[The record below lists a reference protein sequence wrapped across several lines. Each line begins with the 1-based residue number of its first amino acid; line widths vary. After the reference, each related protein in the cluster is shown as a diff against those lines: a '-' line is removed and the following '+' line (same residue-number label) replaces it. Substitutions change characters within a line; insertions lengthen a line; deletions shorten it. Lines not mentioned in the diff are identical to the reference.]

1 MRMNKLG
8 INRVWGII
16 IALGIL
22 ITAFT
27 LFNLLTYLRMD
38 RQIKELEQTAMVYN
52 ANYKVYLETS
62 ETLRNYNKQISER
75 AYELEELE
83 RMMKNIAVNY
93 QKNGSKI
100 IFSGMVDP
108 EQFSIILNYISDT
121 KTLKIN
127 KLDTQSQAELPLLIG
142 ESDTPNMYIKE
153 MEIEL
158 IQIDDKVLEG

>member
-1 MRMNKLG
+1 MRMNQLG
-8 INRVWGII
+8 INRIWGII
-16 IALGIL
+16 IALVIL
-22 ITAFT
+22 ITAFV
-27 LFNLLTYLRMD
+27 LFNLLTYLKMD
-38 RQIKELEQTAMVYN
+38 RQLRELEQTAMTYN
-52 ANYKVYLETS
+52 TNYRIYHETS
-62 ETLRNYNKQISER
+62 ENLRDYHKQISGKT
-75 AYELEELE
+75 YELEELE
-83 RMMKNIAVNY
+83 IMMKNIAVNY

-100 IFSGMVDP
+100 IFSGLVDP

-142 ESDTPNMYIKE
+142 ESDTPKMYIKE